1 MPKTADGQENETE
14 RVSKIVWLQ
23 QKLLSYF
30 PLIVLLLVIVI
41 WVSYYRIGFSSFNKI
56 NAVSIFGS
64 VIQGMSALLSV
75 AIAVIIFRIQ
85 SLENRNQQ
93 LEESTLNFIFQTTRS
108 AYPKW
113 IPSVEEDIRSRTL
126 TKKYYGFRVDR
137 LNRTIGIADNPDYYK
152 AQVKRYKKDRNTQQK
167 RLEETLNVHTR
178 TEQTIQQVR
187 DGVINS
193 TIMLIIPILLSF
205 LLLMVS
211 DAFDVSFNFVFV
223 STVVFMSAS
232 GIAVLIKT
240 VLESTVK

>member
-1 MPKTADGQENETE
+1 MTRIAK
-14 RVSKIVWLQ
+14 LQ
-23 QKLLSYF
+23 QKLVSYF
-30 PLIVLLLVIVI
+30 PLIVFLLVIVI
-41 WVSYYRIGFSSFNKI
+41 WVSYYRIGFSSFNKS
-56 NAVSIFGS
+56 NAVSIFSS

-113 IPSVEEDIRSRTL
+113 IPSVEEGIQNKAL
-126 TKKYYGFRVDR
+126 TEQ
-137 LNRTIGIADNPDYYK
+137 YYK
-152 AQVKRYKKDRNTQQK
+152 SRVKSLDLSQSGYDKKVKEYAEDRDIQQK
-167 RLEETLNVHTR
+167 RLEETLNLHTR

-223 STVVFMSAS
+223 STVVFLSAS
-232 GIAVLIKT
+232 GIAGLIKT